1 MPATPGRN
9 PLSASSRQE
18 FIADISLTTVDTTY
32 TLPTNGG
39 LIPNDRFMYSLWLTF
54 EGRITNAA
62 SNNPTG
68 VQADAPFSLIEQI
81 NVSGY
86 HRVRGQN
93 EPFIQIRGS
102 DLYNL
107 MRMMSGQIPYVV
119 PNSQGAP
126 VFTVSLATGANLTN
140 DIRFGLQLPF
150 IPWRIPI
157 MAQTDW
163 LLDAPNYDRLQLQ
176 VSFSDDQSV
185 FTYGTRTAG
194 TFSAFGSASG
204 NPRIRVD
211 GQFALLN
218 NNAFGFIPGRIWRYF
233 QENTSGDI
241 TGSGTITNSRQYNI
255 PRGNKI
261 RNILLKT
268 GVKST
273 AVTAGFNAYNTLSD
287 TIFTN
292 IKVQR
297 GLNKSVR
304 FYEDYFKLQNETAMS
319 YGVYPRS
326 GYALIDFAQRGMLSE
341 ALDTVGLVAGPSG
354 DTDLYVQ
361 ADVAGAA
368 NQGALFLVEEL
379 RGIARRLGK

>member
-1 MPATPGRN
+1 MAGKN
-9 PLSASSRQE
+9 PFTASSRQE
-18 FIADISLTTVDTTY
+18 FIADITLTTTDTQY

-39 LIPNDRFMYSLWLTF
+39 LIPNDRFMYALWLTF
-54 EGRITNAA
+54 EGRMTNAG
-62 SNNPTG
+62 SGNPTG
-68 VQADAPFSLIEQI
+68 TQADAPFSLIEQI

-93 EPFIQIRGS
+93 EPFVLIRGA
-102 DLYNL
+102 DLYNFIRI
-107 MRMMSGQIPYVV
+107 MTGQIPYVV
-119 PNSQGAP
+119 PNSAGAP
-126 VFTVSLATGANLTN
+126 TFTISLALTASATN
-140 DIRFGLQLPF
+140 DIRFTLMLPF
-150 IPWRIPI
+150 TPLRVPIPE
-157 MAQTDW
+157 QTNW

-176 VSFSDDQSV
+176 VSYSDDKSV
-185 FTYGTRTAG
+185 FTGQTSAS
-194 TFSAFGSASG
+194 TFSAFGSTSG
-204 NPRIRVD
+204 SPRIRVE

-218 NNAFGFIPGRIWRYF
+218 QSAFGFIPGRVWRYF

-255 PRGNKI
+255 PRGNRV
-261 RNILLKT
+261 RNILMKT

-273 AVTAGFNAYNTLSD
+273 TVTSGFNAYNTLSD

-304 FYEDYFKLQNETAMS
+304 FYSDYFKIQNETAHS
-319 YGVYPRS
+319 YGMYPRS
-326 GYALIDFAQRGMLSE
+326 GYALIDFAQRGNLNE

-354 DTDLYVQ
+354 DTDLFVQ

-368 NQGALFLVEEL
+368 NQGALFLIEEL
-379 RGIARRLGK
+379 RGIARKLGR